1 MCIQMCIYMYSNIF
15 IERKRYLAHYIIL
28 HIYIY
33 MYCCVFEDNNIH
45 LAPLIFDQIS
55 LLAPQLPKTENLNI
69 EDNHVLLIS
78 SLRGGR

>member
-1 MCIQMCIYMYSNIF
+1 MCIQMCIYICNIF
-15 IERKRYLAHYIIL
+15 IDRKRYLAHYIVL
-28 HIYIY
+28 HIY
-33 MYCCVFEDNNIH
+33 MYCCVFEDSNIH